1 MPDKAARLLP
11 TASSSSDEQTV
22 PTREPEYLALAGL
35 LHATGDHNAALLLI
49 NRLLEYSQ
57 ETRRTGWAVELLALQ
72 SLVHQAVG
80 DWPLAC
86 SALEQALTLAQGER
100 RWRVFLDAGSP
111 MAQLLIRVK
120 RRGVGAEL
128 AEEVLSLMRR
138 VAAEPGL
145 AAQPLIEPLTRREL
159 EVLRLIEAGCSNLD
173 MAAELVIS
181 VATLKRHISNIYS
194 KLGVTSRT
202 QALNAGRQLR
212 LIE

>member
-1 MPDKAARLLP
+1 
-11 TASSSSDEQTV
+11 
-22 PTREPEYLALAGL
+22 
-35 LHATGDHNAALLLI
+35 
-49 NRLLEYSQ
+49 
-57 ETRRTGWAVELLALQ
+57 
-72 SLVHQAVG
+72 
-80 DWPLAC
+80 
-86 SALEQALTLAQGER
+86 
-100 RWRVFLDAGSP
+100 
-111 MAQLLIRVK
+111 
-120 RRGVGAEL
+120 VGAEL
-128 AEEVLSLMRR
+128 ADEVLSLMRR

-202 QALNAGRQLR
+202 QALNAGRELR